1 MTAMTLAVSDLGAP
15 VALAPYLATR
25 VLSPDD
31 AAAATLLVGI
41 ARRDVPELEPDLRA
55 WLAMGLALRAPRD
68 GHTCVDLESIGDWR
82 GTIDLGMEGHPDWP
96 LDPASW
102 RQSLMSAGPLIGH
115 PGERAPF
122 ILDGDRLYLAR
133 SFDEELKIAARIGRE
148 GEGRVRIL
156 LGGPGTGKTT
166 LVAQLLVEE
175 LRERPEA
182 RIALAAPTGKAAAR
196 MGEALQSRLHD
207 EHAPKEVQDASPA
220 AREKIQALRPVTI
233 HKLLGYRPL
242 GAIRSTYGPE
252 NKLAFDLVVVDESS
266 MLSSTMMHRLLEA
279 LGDTTRLILVGDPYQ
294 LASVDAGSVLGD
306 IARAAAPPNTKL
318 EARTRRLTVRHRFG
332 KEIGALADAILAGD
346 DDGVTRAFE
355 ILDEPRD
362 SPRPVA
368 DATADTIRWVAPASS
383 AYRALVTD
391 TRAHAERVRA
401 LAETGRID
409 EALAAQREMQVLCA
423 HRSGSSGATGWNNRL
438 VGAPANG
445 PSGHLPAQ
453 LGGVGGLIWHVG
465 LPVMVTRNTPALDL
479 FNGDVGLTVP
489 GEIDGLLDVVF
500 PLGDKVRRVPVSR
513 LEDVA
518 IVNALTI
525 HKSQGSEYGHAVV
538 VLPDRPSRILT
549 RELLYTGITRAT
561 RRVTLVG
568 SREVIEAAIRTP
580 IRRATGLAERL
591 TPLRM
596 SDAFH

>member
-1 MTAMTLAVSDLGAP
+1 MSAMTLAVSDLGAP

-68 GHTCVDLESIGDWR
+68 GHTCVDLESIGDWC
-82 GTIDLGMEGHPDWP
+82 GTIDLGMEGHPEWP

-102 RQSLMSAGPLIGH
+102 RQSLRSAGPLIGH

-148 GEGRVRIL
+148 GEGSVRIL

-233 HKLLGYRPL
+233 HKLLGYRPF

-266 MLSSTMMHRLLEA
+266 MLSSSMMHRLLEA

-362 SPRPVA
+362 SPRSVA
-368 DATADTIRWVAPASS
+368 DATADIIRWVAPGSS
-383 AYRALVTD
+383 AYRGLVAD
-391 TRAHAERVRA
+391 TRAHAERARA

-445 PSGHLPAQ
+445 PMGRPAAQ

-518 IVNALTI
+518 IVHALTI

-580 IRRATGLAERL
+580 IRRATGLAERI
-591 TPLRM
+591 TPARG
-596 SDAFH
+596 